1 MNLQT
6 FLPLSHPPGIKIKDN
21 STTMGTEQYL
31 VGKAGD
37 KAFDPHSMHKLIMTD
52 QRMEQWVYLS

>member
-1 MNLQT
+1 
-6 FLPLSHPPGIKIKDN
+6 
-21 STTMGTEQYL
+21 MGTEQYL

-52 QRMEQWVYLS
+52 QRMEQWVYIS